1 MRGWSLRSPGAR
13 EAVHITLL
21 SLLANLLFLGGSA
34 LLTKRF
40 DAEELNMILSVPSAI
55 VGGAIGSMQL
65 IVGGAVGSPSLQ
77 KDGAISCFSALTALA
92 AWLGAT
98 ADVLSGGRVW
108 FLDAAITLALC
119 AVFGVVGV
127 VGLCVD
133 ARSMHSGC
141 CGRGGA
147 AGERTPLKT

>member
-21 SLLANLLFLGGSA
+21 SLLANILFLGGSA

-40 DAEELNMILSVPSAI
+40 DAEE
-55 VGGAIGSMQL
+55 
-65 IVGGAVGSPSLQ
+65 
-77 KDGAISCFSALTALA
+77 
-92 AWLGAT
+92 T

-119 AVFGVVGV
+119 AVFGVC
-127 VGLCVD
+127 LLYTSPSPRD
-133 ARSMHSGC
+133 S
-141 CGRGGA
+141 
-147 AGERTPLKT
+147 

>member
-21 SLLANLLFLGGSA
+21 SLLANLLFLVCSA

-40 DAEELNMILSVPSAI
+40 DAEEKM
-55 VGGAIGSMQL
+55 
-65 IVGGAVGSPSLQ
+65 
-77 KDGAISCFSALTALA
+77 FALL
-92 AWLGAT
+92 AT

-108 FLDAAITLALC
+108 FLDAAITLAVC

-133 ARSMHSGC
+133 ARSGC

>member
-133 ARSMHSGC
+133 ARSGC

>member
-1 MRGWSLRSPGAR
+1 MTWSRSASGTRSASLAACVSQLWRPLCCRGNASGQRGGHCCA
-13 EAVHITLL
+13 
-21 SLLANLLFLGGSA
+21 SLLPPETVTTAAAVASPHHLGPAFHPPQIESVISFL
-34 LLTKRF
+34 
-40 DAEELNMILSVPSAI
+40 
-55 VGGAIGSMQL
+55 
-65 IVGGAVGSPSLQ
+65 AV
-77 KDGAISCFSALTALA
+77 T
-92 AWLGAT
+92 WLGAT

-133 ARSMHSGC
+133 ARSGC

>member
-21 SLLANLLFLGGSA
+21 SLLA
-34 LLTKRF
+34 
-40 DAEELNMILSVPSAI
+40 
-55 VGGAIGSMQL
+55 
-65 IVGGAVGSPSLQ
+65 
-77 KDGAISCFSALTALA
+77 
-92 AWLGAT
+92 
-98 ADVLSGGRVW
+98 
-108 FLDAAITLALC
+108 AAITLALC

-133 ARSMHSGC
+133 ARSGG

>member
-1 MRGWSLRSPGAR
+1 MA
-13 EAVHITLL
+13 
-21 SLLANLLFLGGSA
+21 
-34 LLTKRF
+34 
-40 DAEELNMILSVPSAI
+40 LNMILSVPSAI

-98 ADVLSGGRVW
+98 ADVLSGGRIW
-108 FLDAAITLALC
+108 FLDAAILFLALC

-133 ARSMHSGC
+133 ARSGC

>member
-1 MRGWSLRSPGAR
+1 MHGWSLRSPGAR

-21 SLLANLLFLGGSA
+21 SLLANILFLGGSA

-40 DAEELNMILSVPSAI
+40 DAEEKMFALLSLADAL
-55 VGGAIGSMQL
+55 GGAIVLARFALSRRAGAESAATL
-65 IVGGAVGSPSLQ
+65 VLGVLCVALGGA
-77 KDGAISCFSALTALA
+77 
-92 AWLGAT
+92 GAT

-133 ARSMHSGC
+133 ARSGC